1 MTEFT
6 RRLLF
11 TDAPTAGLVCGA
23 YCYQTPLVND
33 GDRPS
38 GGGQR
43 VTPEPTGGGSPTQAS
58 MQPALCRGPRTLD
71 TRHSHVVPLSSAD
84 RWLTHSSHG

>member
-1 MTEFT
+1 MTDFT

-23 YCYQTPLVND
+23 YYYQTPLVND
-33 GDRPS
+33 VDRP
-38 GGGQR
+38 G
-43 VTPEPTGGGSPTQAS
+43 GGGSPTQGS
-58 MQPALCRGPRTLD
+58 RQPALCRGPRTLD